1 MKKTLEKIRAVL
13 YKPKE
18 VRDVSNEPKT
28 VDEILDEQIKT
39 GLGEYERSNRNLFFS
54 ALAAGLEIGFSLYVL
69 AIIYTYLGDGDPISL
84 HFALAIGYPIGFVF
98 VVLGRSE
105 LFTEQTTLAVLPVL
119 NGNKTILNLL
129 KLFGIIYF
137 GNLLGGYIIGGLLVF
152 LTPPL
157 EVVDI
162 EAFYH
167 LAHKMIKFDAWI
179 IFGSALLAGW
189 LMGLLSWLVTSAQDT
204 MSRIFIVIMITFVIG
219 LGSLHHSI
227 VGSIEV
233 FAGLITSPKITWTDY
248 FHFQFYTTI
257 GNIVGGVLFVSII
270 KYASIDSKKSIA
282 NSEDRR

>member
-1 MKKTLEKIRAVL
+1 MHPQFAQAIRH
-13 YKPKE
+13 
-18 VRDVSNEPKT
+18 
-28 VDEILDEQIKT
+28 
-39 GLGEYERSNRNLFFS
+39 
-54 ALAAGLEIGFSLYVL
+54 
-69 AIIYTYLGDGDPISL
+69 YL
-84 HFALAIGYPIGFVF
+84 
-98 VVLGRSE
+98 
-105 LFTEQTTLAVLPVL
+105 
-119 NGNKTILNLL
+119 
-129 KLFGIIYF
+129 F